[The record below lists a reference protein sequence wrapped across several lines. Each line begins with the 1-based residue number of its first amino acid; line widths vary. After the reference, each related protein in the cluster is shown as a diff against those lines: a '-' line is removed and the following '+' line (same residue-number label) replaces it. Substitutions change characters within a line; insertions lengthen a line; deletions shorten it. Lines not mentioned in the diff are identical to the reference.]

1 MSEVEGNWD
10 IVITNLQDICNVN
23 ASLSI
28 DDKYN
33 SYSRS
38 KLEGLSHDQLEKIK
52 QEMIDHQSNL
62 GTAKRLIETSQQNLQ
77 VIIDNLQKKDV
88 KPVPVRYTSKRL
100 EGKTGKNTGVNKKFG
115 NRKVGRSFY
124 TSKYNPSEPILI
136 GSEVAYKLKNRH
148 SEEWIQ
154 CEVMKVTHDGTKY
167 EIRDPEPDENN
178 NPGQTFKATYKEILL
193 IPPIS
198 EVKDLP
204 DYPYNAKVL
213 ARYPETT
220 TFYTANVIGHKR
232 EGFVRLIFDGEE
244 EVNKETDIERRL
256 VLPLPAR

>member
-1 MSEVEGNWD
+1 MLEVEGNWD

-28 DDKYN
+28 DDNYQG
-33 SYSRS
+33 YTQQ
-38 KLEGLSHDQLEKIK
+38 KLQNMDKDELLRVKD
-52 QEMIDHQSNL
+52 EMVDHQSNL
-62 GTAKRLIETSQQNLQ
+62 GTAKRLIETSQENLQ
-77 VIIDNLQKKDV
+77 VIIDILHKD
-88 KPVPVRYTSKRL
+88 KPSTSKRVG
-100 EGKTGKNTGVNKKFG
+100 GKKTNGVTKKAG
-115 NRKVGRSFY
+115 NRKVGRSYY
-124 TSKYNPSEPILI
+124 TSKYNPSDPIVT
-136 GSEVAYKLKNRH
+136 GSEVAYRLKNRH

-154 CEVMKVTHDGTKY
+154 CEVMKVTHEGTKF

-178 NPGQTFKATYKEILL
+178 NPGQTFKANYKEVLL

-198 EVKDLP
+198 EVKELAN
-204 DYPYNAKVL
+204 YPYNTKVL

-220 TFYTANVIGHKR
+220 TFYTAIVIGHKK

-256 VLPLPAR
+256 VLPLPER